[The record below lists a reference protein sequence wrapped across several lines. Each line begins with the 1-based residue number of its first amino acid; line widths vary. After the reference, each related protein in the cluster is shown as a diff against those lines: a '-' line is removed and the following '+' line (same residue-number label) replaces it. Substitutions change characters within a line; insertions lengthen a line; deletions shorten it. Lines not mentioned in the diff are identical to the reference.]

1 MTYNE
6 FEERV
11 LDLFIQRGD
20 KATKVKSD
28 SRSILYHSIVKETA
42 EGGGYCLV
50 KSWRSGGVGGGS
62 CWDRGTQDNHHYS
75 LSGESEPS
83 WDALDL
89 VARELFPSLS
99 YIHYTELMRE
109 QTTNDFTEWEY
120 YGNSSNYRLAFLSLR
135 DIYNF
140 IVANGYVL

>member
-11 LDLFIQRGD
+11 LDLFIQRGE

-28 SRSILYHSIVKETA
+28 SRSVLYHSIVKETS
-42 EGGGYCLV
+42 EDGGYCLV

-62 CWDRGTQDNHHYS
+62 CWDDGTQDNHYS
-75 LSGESEPS
+75 FSGESEPS

-89 VARELFPSLS
+89 VVRELFPSLS
-99 YIHYTELMRE
+99 YIHYTELMRK
-109 QTTNDFTEWEY
+109 QTMDNFTEYEY
-120 YGNSSNYRLAFLSLR
+120 YGNSSNYHLAFLSLR

-140 IVANGYVL
+140 VIENGYAL